1 MNIRT
6 LCLGILSLQEASGY
20 EIKKEIEEGVFN
32 HFIDASYGSIYP
44 ALTQL
49 NAEGLL
55 SVRSEEQ
62 LGRPDKKVY
71 AITEEG
77 KTVLAKGLSV
87 VPARDKYK
95 SEFLFEMLL
104 QHLLSK
110 QDIDRAM
117 SKQHADLMEDLARI
131 DNCVDDMSNLPGAAF
146 VSGYGRTV
154 LRAAADYLEQ
164 CQPQL
169 KKPTFK
175 AAE

>member
-62 LGRPDKKVY
+62 SGRPDKKVY
-71 AITEEG
+71 ATTELG
-77 KTVLAKGLSV
+77 RAVLAKSLSV

-110 QDIDRAM
+110 QDIHRAM
-117 SKQHADLMEDLARI
+117 AKQHSDLMEDLARI
-131 DNCVDDMSNLPGAAF
+131 ENCADEMSNLPGASF

-154 LRAAADYLEQ
+154 LRAAANYLEE
-164 CQPQL
+164 CNPEL
-169 KKPTFK
+169 KKPILK